1 MTTLRERVPKP
12 LRTPL
17 GILSYLIALVGIA
30 VGYVLVMLGLILY
43 YDLALDEAINS
54 TEALTV
60 LGIGIV
66 VAVIG
71 YLGIKG
77 FMYFSY

>member
-12 LRTPL
+12 LRTPV

-30 VGYVLVMLGLILY
+30 IGYVLVMLGLVLY
-43 YDLALDEAINS
+43 YDLALDQHINN
-54 TEALTV
+54 TESLIV
-60 LGIGIV
+60 LAVGIV
-66 VAVIG
+66 VFVIG

>member
-1 MTTLRERVPKP
+1 MTTLRDRVPKP
-12 LRTPL
+12 LRTPV

-30 VGYVLVMLGLILY
+30 VGYVLVMLGLVLY
-43 YDLALDEAINS
+43 YDLALDEHINS

-60 LGIGIV
+60 LAVGIV
-66 VAVIG
+66 VSIIG